1 MRQYERYAKL
11 KEHTELCAGLVEK
24 ILDIA
29 DEAYRHT
36 QKMDSKEIDPRNW
49 YEWTQ
54 LFINQSASET
64 AESTGAEV
72 EAAESERLQSALL
85 NEIEMVDYIK
95 NRGQW
100 TKELVANNKPNLE
113 QIVNP
118 PVEQVVTGKK
128 GAPVKGNQAV

>member
-1 MRQYERYAKL
+1 MRHYERDAKL

-36 QKMDSKEIDPRNW
+36 QKMDSKQIDPRNW

-54 LFINQSASET
+54 LFINHSASSQT
-64 AESTGAEV
+64 VT
-72 EAAESERLQSALL
+72 AAESERLQSALL

-128 GAPVKGNQAV
+128 GAPVKGNQVV